1 MPKNSKY
8 ICEMCGVYNRKEV
21 GLATGFD
28 GVTEARV
35 CNACDIDGSNYN
47 GWGGYDDEDYI
58 GKYIG
63 DCYGCVDG
71 ECKECYR
78 CNPVLYWTQRRLVP
92 RFDKVK
98 HLLCLASDNE
108 PTTPACPPEPDCP
121 PDDDCDSE
129 EEVIICPHCNRNEEE
144 CEKNAEGVKNPITEW
159 CGWGLSCD
167 DCYYKNHPDCPP
179 GDDSDSECSGDEE
192 DDDEED
198 DDEEDDDD
206 IETEMQERFIIPN
219 WYEPYHFTQSKNWDE
234 HTLKRFKEFMADKL
248 CSYDPFKNII
258 EEYMD
263 EFMTASAS
271 SSK

>member
-1 MPKNSKY
+1 MHSECIKLTNQLTTNEQRTMNNQVYGIKCN
-8 ICEMCGVYNRKEV
+8 ICFNILPSHSM
-21 GLATGFD
+21 
-28 GVTEARV
+28 ARHL
-35 CNACDIDGSNYN
+35 DINDP
-47 GWGGYDDEDYI
+47 I
-58 GKYIG
+58 HI
-63 DCYGCVDG
+63 
-71 ECKECYR
+71 
-78 CNPVLYWTQRRLVP
+78 
-92 RFDKVK
+92 
-98 HLLCLASDNE
+98 
-108 PTTPACPPEPDCP
+108 CPHAIEPDCP
-121 PDDDCDSE
+121 PPAEPDIEDEYQGDGYMEYDDRGFKTYFDVVEQDW
-129 EEVIICPHCNRNEEE
+129 VA
-144 CEKNAEGVKNPITEW
+144 CEKYATPRFLGVLHSRPDFEGFDE
-159 CGWGLSCD
+159 GAD
-167 DCYYKNHPDCPP
+167 
-179 GDDSDSECSGDEE
+179 DDSDSECSGDEE